1 MKILPKMS
9 DPAAMK
15 IELWDIEKVVPYP
28 QNAKKH
34 PPEQIKRLAAHIKRL
49 GWDQPIVVDKDG
61 VIIKGHGRRLAAVE
75 LGLKKVPV
83 LCRSDLTKEE
93 ADAARIGDNAV
104 SSTEYDTKMLQEE
117 LHRLMAIDDLTFTVD
132 DLGLADKDKQLLLDA
147 LDVPEATAIM
157 EDTHG
162 EIEEQK
168 RQDAE
173 RVEKTDKDEVKLAE
187 AFGFK
192 TVTRDQGRVIA
203 RFLAEAEAYT
213 HFTGAEAFT
222 SWLESKLQ

>member
-9 DPAAMK
+9 DPATMK
-15 IELWDIEKVVPYP
+15 IELWDIEKVIPYP

-34 PPEQIKRLAAHIKRL
+34 PPEQIKRL

-222 SWLESKLQ
+222 SRLESKLQ